1 MGTALLYGDAAIT
14 PAISVLSAVEGAQLA
29 APGVERW
36 VVPIAVVILI
46 GLFAIQRRGTSSIGR
61 LFGPVMTV
69 WFAVISLLGIIQ
81 IVDNPQVL
89 RAVNPVYAVQFFT
102 ANHFTGF
109 LALGSVFLVVTGG
122 EALYADMGHFGRR
135 PIAMAWF
142 VLVLPALLLNYF
154 GQGALLLSDPSAIE
168 SPLFEMAPD
177 WSLYPMVLLATAAT
191 IIASQALISGIFSLT
206 MQAIQLGYAP
216 RHRIRHMSDSS
227 FGQVYLPVIN
237 WALMGACIAIVVGF
251 RSSSALA
258 SAYGVAVTS
267 TMVITTILFYAVLR
281 DRQGWSKVAGMSLCG
296 AFLVL
301 DVAFFGANLFKIP
314 TGGWFPIIVAG
325 VMFTLMTT
333 WHTGRRLV
341 AARIR
346 RDDVT
351 LSDYLAILREEG
363 GNLPQ
368 RVEGTAVYLFSSPGL
383 APPALMANVQAQP
396 LPAQSDRR
404 AVDHDGAPATGTTRG
419 SGGGHRTG
427 ARDLSGPA
435 PLRVHGG
442 AGRHGRGPRGGR
454 AGSRHRSGRGDVRA
468 RGRDDPDHE
477 DTGHGALAGAPVRLP
492 DAERDTRGGVL
503 RASPRADDDDL
514 DPGRPL
520 GRSVT
525 ELPRA
530 LPSPGRRN
538 LAVRVTRDAG
548 RQIRSGHPWV
558 FDASITSV
566 RPDDGAAGDLA
577 VVFDSDRR
585 FMAVGLWDPA
595 SPIRIKVLHHGA
607 PRTIDESFWQERIDA
622 AVALRRGLAERGD
635 TDAYRVIHGE
645 NDGLPGL
652 VVDRYASIS
661 VVKLYSAAW
670 FPHLGSV
677 LEVIASS
684 VGTESCVLRL
694 GRNVAAGETF
704 GLADGDTVSGPPVTS
719 PVDVIEHGLTF
730 RVDVVRGQK
739 TGHFLDQRDNRARVG
754 SMSRGRGCSTSS
766 RARADSPF
774 TPRPVAHDRFAA
786 SISIRRASRP

>member
-1 MGTALLYGDAAIT
+1 VNADAETATTKAATPAAPAPTPTHTPGSDGSGGHGDHTAAGVGGLAFVALGVVYGDIGTSPLYALRETFTGHGHELTVNATNVYGLLSLILWSLIIIISIKYITFVMRVDNGGEGGILALLALLRPTNEPTRGRRWVLLLLALLGTALLYGDAAIT

-81 IVDNPQVL
+81 IVDNLQVL

-383 APPALMANVQAQP
+383 APPALMANVKHNHFLHSQIVVLSITTALQP
-396 LPAQSDRR
+396 RVPPEDR
-404 AVDHDGAPATGTTRG
+404 AVVTELEHGIYQVLLRYGFMEEPDVTAGVREGA
-419 SGGGHRTG
+419 
-427 ARDLSGPA
+427 
-435 PLRVHGG
+435 
-442 AGRHGRGPRGGR
+442 
-454 AGSRHRSGRGDVRA
+454 
-468 RGRDDPDHE
+468 
-477 DTGHGALAGAPVRLP
+477 
-492 DAERDTRGGVL
+492 VL
-503 RASPRADDDDL
+503 DL
-514 DPGRPL
+514 DIDPAEATFVLGAETIRITKTPGMALWREHLFAFLTRNATPAAAYFGLPL
-520 GRSVT
+520 GRT
-525 ELPRA
+525 
-530 LPSPGRRN
+530 
-538 LAVRVTRDAG
+538 
-548 RQIRSGHPWV
+548 
-558 FDASITSV
+558 
-566 RPDDGAAGDLA
+566 
-577 VVFDSDRR
+577 
-585 FMAVGLWDPA
+585 M
-595 SPIRIKVLHHGA
+595 
-607 PRTIDESFWQERIDA
+607 TIS
-622 AVALRRGLAERGD
+622 
-635 TDAYRVIHGE
+635 T
-645 NDGLPGL
+645 
-652 VVDRYASIS
+652 
-661 VVKLYSAAW
+661 
-670 FPHLGSV
+670 
-677 LEVIASS
+677 
-684 VGTESCVLRL
+684 
-694 GRNVAAGETF
+694 
-704 GLADGDTVSGPPVTS
+704 
-719 PVDVIEHGLTF
+719 PVDL
-730 RVDVVRGQK
+730 
-739 TGHFLDQRDNRARVG
+739 
-754 SMSRGRGCSTSS
+754 
-766 RARADSPF
+766 
-774 TPRPVAHDRFAA
+774 
-786 SISIRRASRP
+786 